1 MIAIIEP
8 ICKKFS
14 HEKINSGFL
23 TAFSLS
29 YPEELIQLYAYKSH
43 IEALIK
49 MLKHDKVEIENLSFV
64 EIKNAP
70 NTGFF
75 SLIKYTI
82 NFYRVFEELRLN
94 GVDKMFF
101 LSFSPSILWV
111 IKSLSKISKFSAFK
125 FLFVLH
131 GSFEEIAIN
140 KKQESL
146 LLLNKVS
153 SFKDVIK
160 FIYYLSLKI
169 IDYPWNLINNH
180 FFNFVKVLNYKHSN
194 NFRYAAISPY
204 IIENAKKY
212 IDVNYFN
219 IQLINFPTNF
229 VDPAFPSNEGC
240 FKMGVF
246 GYGNSKKL
254 ADISRLLLKENIKEK
269 FQIKIIGMDNR
280 GLSDFPFIK
289 FTSKGK
295 PLTRVEMEKAAEDV
309 DVFLILY
316 ESDKY
321 RLSCSGSIFE
331 ALSYCKP
338 IIHLE
343 NECIDF
349 YNNVNQPIG
358 ISCKSD
364 YDFAIT
370 LRDIIENNDRSK
382 LLEYQKNIL
391 KLRDQLNIK
400 KSIPQI
406 LKAFSWGP
414 VNHD

>member
-29 YPEELIQLYAYKSH
+29 YPDELIQLYAYKSH
-43 IEALIK
+43 IDALIN
-49 MLKHDKVEIENLSFV
+49 MLKHDKVVIENLSFV
-64 EIKNAP
+64 ELKNAP
-70 NTGFF
+70 NTGFL
-75 SLIKYTI
+75 SIIKYTI
-82 NFYRVFEELRLN
+82 NLYRIFEELRLKE
-94 GVDKMFF
+94 VDKLFF

-111 IKSLSKISKFSAFK
+111 IKNLLKLNKFSSLK

-131 GSFEEIAIN
+131 GSFEDIAVD
-140 KKQESL
+140 KKQDSPIF
-146 LLLNKVS
+146 NNQVR
-153 SFKDVIK
+153 SFKDLIK
-160 FIYYLSLKI
+160 FFYHLCLYF
-169 IDYPWNLINNH
+169 IDYPWNFFNNH
-180 FFNFVKVLNYKHSN
+180 FFNFVKVLNYNHTN
-194 NFRYAAISPY
+194 NFRYVAISSY

-219 IQLINFPTNF
+219 IHLINFPTNF
-229 VDPAFPSNEGC
+229 VDPAFTQNEEI

-254 ADISRLLLKENIKEK
+254 VDISRLLLKEDIHIK

-343 NECIDF
+343 NECINF
-349 YNNVNQPIG
+349 YNNVNLPIG

-364 YDFAIT
+364 YDFAFTI
-370 LRDIIENNDRSK
+370 RNIIENNDRSK
-382 LLEYQKNIL
+382 LFEFQKNIL
-391 KLRDQLNIK
+391 KLREKLNIK
-400 KSIPQI
+400 ESIPQI

-414 VNHD
+414 DKHV